1 MRPNSLDLNS
11 LRADFSRRSMRSSPL
26 SSTTS
31 SLISSVVLVLISF
44 ISSSRFAIITTDEAG
59 FRNDAAWGGTR
70 MVQRCWILTP
80 LNEDLGIEMWG
91 FGGKEMVEEDAIGRL
106 SMVFFLGYSLCEAL
120 LQLPMK

>member
-1 MRPNSLDLNS
+1 
-11 LRADFSRRSMRSSPL
+11 
-26 SSTTS
+26 
-31 SLISSVVLVLISF
+31 
-44 ISSSRFAIITTDEAG
+44 
-59 FRNDAAWGGTR
+59 